1 MNHEFI
7 INEELGKLI
16 DNVVKKFPSDKKRS
30 AVIESLLILQHHNNG
45 YVTKNIIK
53 ALSDYLLISEI
64 DIYEVATFYTM
75 INIDPVGRNVISVC
89 NNVSCMLRGS
99 DEILSYIEDKLEI
112 KVGESTKDNKFYLK
126 DEIECLAACNGGPMM
141 QVNHKNYEN
150 LTLEKVDEILENV
163 NDK

>member
-1 MNHEFI
+1 MKHEFI

-16 DNVVKKFPSDKKRS
+16 DNVAKKFPSDKKRS

-99 DEILSYIEDKLEI
+99 DEILSYIEDKLKI